1 MRILAG
7 GRVLF
12 IGQHQCPEFD
22 CPQEPLPGKLK
33 VLLCLV
39 DGAERRRQIQA
50 KLSVLHPRP
59 RPANALGTNNLQ
71 ARMKRAVLALWLI
84 GAIVYTT
91 NGATTQPVETASIEA
106 EQVEVH
112 SVVVDTPQVMPL
124 SYASPDTWATLPSSV
139 QLDEQRPATDQA
151 AQTSSHHNKIEL
163 LEVNSTANIRSG
175 PSASAETI
183 GIAHAGAE
191 VQVASRH
198 SGWVQIIDP
207 WSWRTG
213 WIYSKFLA
221 PLAMPSAP
229 VGAINAAA
237 NSVRRAS

>member
-1 MRILAG
+1 
-7 GRVLF
+7 
-12 IGQHQCPEFD
+12 
-22 CPQEPLPGKLK
+22 
-33 VLLCLV
+33 V
-39 DGAERRRQIQA
+39 DRADA
-50 KLSVLHPRP
+50 WS
-59 RPANALGTNNLQ
+59 AANLQ
-71 ARMKRAVLALWLI
+71 ARMKRALLALWLI

-91 NGATTQPVETASIEA
+91 NGATAQPVETASIEA